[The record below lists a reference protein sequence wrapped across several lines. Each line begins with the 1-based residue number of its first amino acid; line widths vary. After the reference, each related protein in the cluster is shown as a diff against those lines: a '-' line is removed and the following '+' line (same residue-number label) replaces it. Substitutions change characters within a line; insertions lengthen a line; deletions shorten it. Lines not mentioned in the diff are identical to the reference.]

1 MSHIYPRLSC
11 LTSSGQWD
19 ISQKM
24 WGQQR
29 PGKCLGSGA
38 CPSSGYF
45 GESYIHHHL
54 KHTFAHQMVK
64 GTWPNRICYPIWQSI
79 NWQAGEWHHTRS
91 YAPTEAA
98 QSRRPAQLI
107 HRMIYGEVCYSA
119 KKLIAMSSNPTVRIT
134 HLGSDCDGKPWY
146 WRPDGKTF
154 PPTEAQH
161 VPQWKGPAQMPY
173 LLWNILW
180 LWALSWAS
188 SCSV

>member
-1 MSHIYPRLSC
+1 MGYQSKNVRPAETWKVLGVGSLSFLWLLWGILYPPSPEAHICPPDGERHVTKPYLLSHLAVNQ
-11 LTSSGQWD
+11 L
-19 ISQKM
+19 
-24 WGQQR
+24 
-29 PGKCLGSGA
+29 
-38 CPSSGYF
+38 
-45 GESYIHHHL
+45 
-54 KHTFAHQMVK
+54 
-64 GTWPNRICYPIWQSI
+64 
-79 NWQAGEWHHTRS
+79 AGREWHHTRS